1 MPFCE
6 LAYAVN
12 RYINLALVTCKNYVA
27 LAISLLLAWL
37 SFLFPAV
44 TYGQRQDT
52 VSVVPQDTI
61 PADYEPTRRPTF
73 TPTDRYGDPFSNTTS
88 ESPLF
93 PKNPNPLKLDVE
105 IDTGFNYTIYE
116 KIGDLNYRPTTSMS
130 FDEFKKYQDRQIL
143 KDYWKNRSRAMDG
156 ESAVSGRG
164 FTPKIFVSPILDRIF
179 GGSYVELV
187 PRGFVTL
194 DFGGSFQKISNP
206 SIPIRQQ
213 RNGGFEFDQQINMS
227 VVGKVGEKL
236 AVTANFDNNNSFDFQ
251 NNMKVEYTGYKEDIL
266 QKLEIGNV
274 SLPLN
279 NTLIQGAQNLFGVKA
294 QMQFGK
300 LNVTTIA
307 STQRGKV
314 ASIDIPGG
322 NNGQGRPFEI
332 ISSNYDENRHFFLG
346 HYFRDNYRRWIQNL
360 PQITS
365 GVNITRVEVYILNRN
380 NDTQTLRNVIGL
392 MDLGEG
398 RRIYSS
404 AIQSNGA
411 TLPTSND
418 ANNLFQTVKGY
429 SRNSDNINGTL
440 EGLFGKNSNGT
451 DFEKITAARKL
462 SPTEFTFHPQLGY
475 ITLTRKLQN
484 DEALAV
490 AYEYTSGTG
499 RYRVGELTDD
509 YDGLQDEDVIFLKL
523 LRPRK
528 VSIRDQDDRVIP
540 TWDLMMK
547 NIYSLNVN
555 QLSREGFQLRVIY
568 RDDRTGIDNPQLQ
581 EGSNTLRERQLI
593 EIFGLDKLNPVNDP
607 QRDGNFD
614 FVDGIT
620 INTQNGLIIFPYLE
634 PFSAALR
641 EAFRNQPNEDFLI
654 QKYSYDTLYRTTK
667 ADAELFAT
675 KNKFFI
681 VGQYN
686 AGSAR
691 EILIP
696 GFGISQGSVK
706 IFAGGMPLQE
716 GTDYTVDYTFGKVI
730 INNESILSSGKNIS
744 VQYEQSDPFAFQTRS
759 LVGTRFDYAV
769 NEDVN
774 FGSTFLYY
782 NERPLV
788 SRNQI
793 GTEPARNMQYG
804 LDFNVRKDSRLL
816 TKLIDAIPIIQT
828 KEPSSI
834 NFTGEFAQLLPG
846 TSNIIDGEGTAYVD
860 DFENTATPYSL
871 MSPQSWKLASTPV
884 GDPRFDAGSGNA
896 FDLRAGFKRAK
907 LAWYSVDNQFY
918 RQNGRYKPDNINEE
932 DLKYHYARA
941 IEPDEI
947 YHNYQP
953 PQGQFWQS
961 IFDIAYYPQE
971 RGPYN
976 YNPDLTNAGLLAGD
990 PTTNW
995 AGITTAIRTEVD
1007 FDKANIEYVEFWLMN
1022 PFLDGEYGKILT
1034 DGKNGINNTTGGKL
1048 LLQLGSIS
1056 EDVARDSKHAFE
1068 NGLPADGN
1076 LAGAAASNEWGY
1088 VTSQQYLTNAFDI
1101 EPASRT
1107 HQDVG
1112 LDGLPSTGQASEPSE
1127 ASYFDQTFLNLVN
1140 AGAREIVVN
1149 DVSADDYRH
1158 YFDPQYDAKNAKIVE
1173 RYKDYNGMDGNSPI
1187 TTASDDIA
1195 RSATQTPDNEDLNAD
1210 NTLSEL
1216 EEYYEYDIDLKPGSL
1231 DIGSEYIVDKVE
1243 SKGNKGVFWYLYRIP
1258 VRDFENKVGNISGFK
1273 SIRYMRM
1280 ILTGF
1285 QQPVVLRMSNFRMIG
1300 SRWRRY
1306 QADLRGGG
1314 FQGDQEP
1321 EFNDFT
1327 VSVVNLEENGV
1338 WEEPTPG
1345 TPPTS
1350 PYRIPPGV
1358 VRDRDVTSAIS
1369 RQLNEQS
1376 VKVCVDDLEDGD
1388 ARAIFKNVS
1397 VDLFNYG
1404 RIKMYLHADSEA
1416 EDDDLHAFLRLGTD
1430 FDQNYYEVE
1439 IPLKVSDPSIQ
1450 NPSDRDVWPE
1460 ENEIDLDLNELLGL
1474 KAARDRE
1481 RFPTSESYP
1490 KVGGPKQVG
1499 RHLIRIV
1506 GRPDLSSVQLMMI
1519 GIRNPKTADRRSHS
1533 VCIWANE
1540 LRVTDFDRTAG
1551 WAVSTTLS
1559 AKLAD
1564 FATVTG
1570 ALRHTAF
1577 GFGSVS
1583 SKIGERARD
1592 ETTSYDVSANVNID
1606 KLLPGNTGIKVP
1618 MFVSYENTTIDPNYD
1633 PANPDMKVAAALSS
1647 FSNAEDQQNFKALI
1661 RDKTTRRSLN
1671 FVNVRK
1677 TKVKQDATP
1686 HIYDIENLSF
1696 SYSFSEAMQTNFFT
1710 KESLLRQYRGSVA
1723 YNFTPKATGIEPF
1736 KNVKAFSSPYLKF
1749 LKDFNISLLPANI
1762 SVRGD
1767 LDRSFGKKIYRNSA
1781 GSYGT
1786 FSYSPPN
1793 YLKYFTFNRQYNM
1806 RWNFSR
1812 GLSFEYTARAN
1823 AIIDEPEGDVDTQVK
1838 RDSVINNLKNLGRMK
1853 DFDQTF
1859 TVNYTLPLDKFPITD
1874 WLNADYRYRG
1884 GYNWRAGPINIPDE
1898 IALEK
1903 NLQDIPDRL
1912 DFKNTIQNSRENNF
1926 SGKVDFVKLYNKVKF
1941 LKDLNTPPRPPVR
1954 QPAARPGA
1962 PPTRPTPTPPKAD
1975 TVKSTP
1981 GLLKGFARLLM
1992 SLRSVN
1998 ATYTLTEGTILPGF
2012 NRTPKFFGMDKEW
2025 EAPGWAFI
2033 TGNQDPNIRFEAAE
2047 KQWLTK
2053 ATSLTLPFTQTRNE
2067 VLNLRANVE
2076 PSSDFKIQLDVKK
2089 EGTSSYREIFRYDSL
2104 EDSFHPFNPS
2114 RGGNYKISF
2123 LSIKTAFNKSNG
2135 DIESEVFK
2143 TFEENLDII
2152 KSRFQAFN
2160 GAEFDSTSQ
2169 DVVIPAF
2176 LAAYSGSDAQAIG
2189 LSPFP
2194 RTPLPNWRIDY
2205 TGLGKIGIFKDLFQS
2220 VTISHAY
2227 QSNYSV
2233 LNYSNSLDAND
2244 PSLVSIDR
2252 PIEDYN
2258 RTYFGQP
2265 NANGEYVPLYV
2276 ISQVLISEQ
2285 FAPLIGIN
2293 VRTKSRLTARA
2304 EYKTKR
2310 DLALN
2315 ISNAQVTELNSKDIS
2330 CEIGF
2335 TKNNMKLPF
2344 KSQGRTIVL
2353 KNDVTFRMN
2362 VSITD
2367 NQTIQRKVDDLS
2379 TITNGNINFQLRP
2392 TISYV
2397 VNQKLTV
2404 QGYFERTVNEPLV
2417 TNSYPRSTTRFGIQV
2432 RFSLAQDGGTTGNT
2446 GAIQRR

>member
-1 MPFCE
+1 M
-6 LAYAVN
+6 
-12 RYINLALVTCKNYVA
+12 ALVTSKNSVA
-27 LAISLLLAWL
+27 FAISRLFVWL
-37 SFLFPAV
+37 VILFPALA
-44 TYGQRQDT
+44 YGQRSDT
-52 VSVVPQDTI
+52 ATVNQRDTI
-61 PADYEPTRRPTF
+61 PQPYEPTRKPSF
-73 TPTDRYGDPFSNTTS
+73 TPTDRYGDPFSNTPT

-93 PKNPNPLKLDVE
+93 LKNPNPLKLDVE
-105 IDTGFNYTIYE
+105 IDTAFNYTIYE

-130 FDEFKKYQDRQIL
+130 FEEFKQYQDRQIL
-143 KDYWKNRSRAMDG
+143 RNYWKTRSRAMDG

-314 ASIDIPGG
+314 ASIEIPGG

-332 ISSNYDENRHFFLG
+332 IASNYDENRHFFLG

-380 NDTQTLRNVIGL
+380 NDTQTLRNVVGL

-398 RRIYSS
+398 RRIYNSS
-404 AIQSNGA
+404 VQSAGA
-411 TLPTSND
+411 NRPTSND
-418 ANNLFQTVKGY
+418 ANNLFQVVTNG
-429 SRNSDNINGTL
+429 SRNSDAINTTL
-440 EGLFGKNSNGT
+440 ENYFAGENNNGT

-462 SPTEFTFHPQLGY
+462 SPTEYTFHPQLGY

-490 AYEYTSGTG
+490 AYEYTAGTG
-499 RYRVGELTDD
+499 RYRVGELMDD

-528 VSIRDQDDRVIP
+528 VSIRDQNDRIIP

-555 QLSREGFQLRVIY
+555 QLAREGFQLRVIY

-641 EAFRNQPNEDFLI
+641 EAFRNQPNEDVLI

-686 AGSAR
+686 AGSAK

-759 LVGTRFDYAV
+759 LVGTRFDYQV

-804 LDFNVRKDSRLL
+804 LDFNMRKDSRLL
-816 TKLIDAIPIIQT
+816 TKLVDAIPILQT

-871 MSPQSWKLASTPV
+871 MSPQSWKLAATPV
-884 GDPRFDAGSGNA
+884 GDPRFDPSGGKPFDISAGS
-896 FDLRAGFKRAK
+896 KRAK
-907 LAWYSVDNQFY
+907 LAWYSIDNQFY
-918 RQNGRYKPDNINEE
+918 RESGRYKPENITEN
-932 DLKYHYARA
+932 DLKYHYARP
-941 IEPDEI
+941 IDPDEI
-947 YHNYQP
+947 YHNFQP
-953 PQGQFWQS
+953 PQGYFWQTV
-961 IFDIAYYPQE
+961 FDLAYYPRE
-971 RGPYN
+971 RGQYN
-976 YNPDLTNAGLLAGD
+976 YNTNLTSAGLLADD
-990 PTTNW
+990 PKSNW
-995 AGITTAIRTEVD
+995 AGVTTAIRTEVD
-1007 FDKANIEYVEFWLMN
+1007 FDKANIEYVEFWMMD
-1022 PFLDGEYGKILT
+1022 PFLPGEFGKVLVDGRTGV
-1034 DGKNGINNTTGGKL
+1034 NNTTGGKL
-1048 LLQLGSIS
+1048 IFQLGSIS

-1068 NGLPADGN
+1068 NGLPAAGN
-1076 LAGAAASNEWGY
+1076 LDEAASSNVWGY
-1088 VTSQQYLTNAFDI
+1088 VASQQYLTNAFDI
-1101 EPASRT
+1101 EPSSRAN
-1107 HQDVG
+1107 QDVG
-1112 LDGLPSTGQASEPSE
+1112 LDGVPSSKE
-1127 ASYFDQTFLNLVN
+1127 ASAFEQSFLSFLNPD
-1140 AGAREIVVN
+1140 AREVVIT
-1149 DVSADDYRH
+1149 DPSADDYQH
-1158 YFDPQYDAKNAKIVE
+1158 YFDPEFDARGAQILE
-1173 RYKDYNGMDGNSPI
+1173 RYKNYNGLDGNSPI
-1187 TTASDDIA
+1187 TTTADDIA
-1195 RSATQTPDNEDLNAD
+1195 RSATQVPDNEDLNAD

-1216 EEYYEYDIDLKPGSL
+1216 EEYYEYDIDLEPQL
-1231 DIGSEYIVDKVE
+1231 DIGSEYIVDKVQA
-1243 SKGNKGVFWYLYRIP
+1243 KDHQGVNWYLFRIP

-1285 QQPVVLRMSNFRMIG
+1285 EQPVVLRFSNFRMIG

-1314 FQGDQEP
+1314 FQSDQEP
-1321 EFNDFT
+1321 NFNDFT

-1338 WEEPTPG
+1338 WEEPTEG
-1345 TPPTS
+1345 SPPTS

-1358 VRDRDVTSAIS
+1358 ERDRDVTSAVS

-1376 VKVCVDDLEDGD
+1376 VQVCVEDLKDGD
-1388 ARAIFKNVS
+1388 ARAIFKNVG

-1404 RIKMYLHADSEA
+1404 RIKMYLHANSES
-1416 EDDDLHAFLRLGTD
+1416 EDDAVHAFLRLGTD
-1430 FDQNYYEVE
+1430 FDQNYYEIE
-1439 IPLKVSDPSIQ
+1439 IPLKISDASIKE
-1450 NPSDRDVWPE
+1450 PSDREVWPE
-1460 ENEIDLDLNELLGL
+1460 ENEIDLDLNELYAL

-1481 RFPTSESYP
+1481 RYP
-1490 KVGGPKQVG
+1490 AGEAYPREGGKQVG

-1519 GIRNPKTADRRSHS
+1519 GVRNPKTSDRRSHS
-1533 VCIWANE
+1533 LCVWANE

-1592 ETTSYDVSANVNID
+1592 ETTAYDVSANVNVD

-1618 MFVSYENTTIDPNYD
+1618 MFVSYENTTINPNYD
-1633 PANPDMKVAAALSS
+1633 PANPDMKVDAALRS
-1647 FSNAEDQQNFKALI
+1647 FSDAEERENFRDLI
-1661 RDKTTRRSLN
+1661 QDRTTRRSLN

-1696 SYSFSEAMQTNFFT
+1696 SYSYSEATQTNFFT

-1723 YNFTPKATGIEPF
+1723 YNFSPKSTGIEPF
-1736 KNVKAFSSPYLKF
+1736 KDVKAFSSPYLKF
-1749 LKDFNISLLPANI
+1749 LKDFNLSLLPSNI

-1786 FSYSPPN
+1786 FSYSPAN
-1793 YLKYFTFNRQYNM
+1793 YLKYFTFNRQYNL
-1806 RWNFSR
+1806 RWNISR
-1812 GLSFEYTARAN
+1812 GLSVEYTARAN
-1823 AIIDEPEGDVDTQVK
+1823 AVVDEPEGDIDTQVK
-1838 RDSVINNLKNLGRMK
+1838 RDSVMNNLKSLGRMK

-1859 TVNYTLPLDKFPITD
+1859 TVNYTIPLDKFPITD
-1874 WLNADYRYRG
+1874 WLNADYRYQA
-1884 GYNWRAGPINIPDE
+1884 GYNWRAGPVNIPDA
-1898 IALEK
+1898 IALER
-1903 NLQDIPDRL
+1903 NLQDLPDSL
-1912 DFKNTIQNSRENNF
+1912 DFKHTIQNSRENNF
-1926 SGKVDFVKLYNKVKF
+1926 TGKVDFVKLYNKVKF
-1941 LKDLNTPPRPPVR
+1941 LKELNTPARPPAR
-1954 QPAARPGA
+1954 QPAARPGTT
-1962 PPTRPTPTPPKAD
+1962 TRPATPAPD
-1975 TVKSTP
+1975 TVKSAP
-1981 GLLKGFARLLM
+1981 GLLKGIARLLM
-1992 SLRSVN
+1992 SVRSIN
-1998 ATYTLTEGTILPGF
+1998 ATYALTEGTILPGF
-2012 NRTPKFFGMDKEW
+2012 NETPKFFGMDKDW
-2025 EAPGWAFI
+2025 QAPGWGFI
-2033 TGNQDPNIRFEAAE
+2033 TGKQDPNIRFEAAR
-2047 KQWLTK
+2047 KNWLTK
-2053 ATSLTLPFTQTRNE
+2053 SSALTLPFTQTRNE
-2067 VLNLRANVE
+2067 MLNLRANVE
-2076 PSSDFKIQLDVKK
+2076 PSSEFKIQLDVKK
-2089 EGTSSYREIFRYDSL
+2089 EGTSMYQEIFRYDSL
-2104 EDSFHPFNPS
+2104 GETFNTLNPS
-2114 RGGNYKISF
+2114 RGGSYKISF
-2123 LSIKTAFNKSNG
+2123 LSIKTAFDPTNSET
-2135 DIESEVFK
+2135 ESEVFQ
-2143 TFEENLDII
+2143 TFEENLAVI

-2176 LAAYSGSDAQAIG
+2176 LAAYSGADARAIS

-2194 RTPLPNWRIDY
+2194 KTPLPNWRVDY

-2227 QSNYSV
+2227 QSSYSV
-2233 LNYSNSLDAND
+2233 LNYSNSLEADD
-2244 PSLVSIDR
+2244 PTLVSINR

-2258 RTYFGQP
+2258 RSYFGRQ

-2293 VRTKSRLTARA
+2293 VRTKSRFTARA

-2362 VSITD
+2362 ISISD

-2392 TISYV
+2392 NISYV

-2417 TNSYPRSTTRFGIQV
+2417 TNSYPRSTTRFGVQV
-2432 RFSLAQDGGTTGNT
+2432 RFSLAQ
-2446 GAIQRR
+2446 

>member
-1 MPFCE
+1 M
-6 LAYAVN
+6 
-12 RYINLALVTCKNYVA
+12 ALVTYKNYVT
-27 LAISLLLAWL
+27 LAIGLLAAWLVLLL
-37 SFLFPAV
+37 SPAA
-44 TYGQRQDT
+44 YAQRSDTASVQPQDT
-52 VSVVPQDTI
+52 V
-61 PADYEPTRRPTF
+61 PANYEPTRRPTF
-73 TPTDRYGDPFSNTTS
+73 TPTDRYGDPFSNTTT

-93 PKNPNPLKLDVE
+93 LKDPNPLKMDVE
-105 IDTGFNYTIYE
+105 IDTSLNYTIYE

-130 FDEFKKYQDRQIL
+130 FEEFKQYQDRQIL
-143 KDYWKNRSRAMDG
+143 KNYWKTRSRAMDG

-164 FTPKIFVSPILDRIF
+164 FTPKIFVSPVLDRIF

-314 ASIDIPGG
+314 ASIEIPGG

-332 ISSNYDENRHFFLG
+332 IASNYDENRHFFLG
-346 HYFRDNYRRWIQNL
+346 HYFRDNYRNWIQNL
-360 PQITS
+360 PQVTS

-380 NDTQTLRNVIGL
+380 NDTQTLRNVMGL

-398 RRIYSS
+398 RRIYNS
-404 AIQSNGA
+404 AVQGPGTNI
-411 TLPTSND
+411 PTSND
-418 ANNLFQTVKGY
+418 ANNLYANVKSF
-429 SRNSDNINGTL
+429 SRDPDDINTIL
-440 EGLFGKNSNGT
+440 EGYFNGENNNGT
-451 DFEKITAARKL
+451 DFEKITGARRL
-462 SPTEFTFHPQLGY
+462 SPTEFTVHPQLGY

-490 AYEYTSGTG
+490 AYEYTAGTG

-528 VSIRDQDDRVIP
+528 VSIRDQNDRIIP

-555 QLSREGFQLRVIY
+555 ELSREGFQLRVIY

-614 FVDGIT
+614 FVEGIT
-620 INTQNGLIIFPYLE
+620 INTNNGLIIFPYLE
-634 PFSAALR
+634 PFSVALR

-654 QKYSYDTLYRTTK
+654 QKYAFDTLYNTTK

-769 NEDVN
+769 SEDIN

-782 NERPLV
+782 NERPIV

-804 LDFNVRKDSRLL
+804 LDFNMRKDSRLL
-816 TKLIDAIPIIQT
+816 TKLVDAIPILET

-871 MSPQSWKLASTPV
+871 MSPQGWKLAATPV
-884 GDPRFDAGSGNA
+884 GDPRFDLSGGQP
-896 FDLRAGFKRAK
+896 FDLRAGYKRAR
-907 LAWYSVDNQFY
+907 LAWYTIDNQFH
-918 RQNGRYKPDNINEE
+918 REGGRYKPGNI
-932 DLKYHYARA
+932 
-941 IEPDEI
+941 PDEI
-947 YHNYQP
+947 KNHYMRAVAPDEIFQFFEP
-953 PQGQFWQS
+953 QQGQYWLTT
-961 IFDIAYYPQE
+961 FDMAYYPRE
-971 RGPYN
+971 RGQYN
-976 YNPDLTNAGLLAGD
+976 YNTNLTAAGLLADD
-990 PTTNW
+990 PKTNW
-995 AGITTAIRTEVD
+995 GGITTAIRTEVD
-1007 FDKANIEYVEFWLMN
+1007 FDKANIEYIEFWVMD
-1022 PFLDGEYGKILT
+1022 PFLQGPNGRVIVQGDNVGES
-1034 DGKNGINNTTGGKL
+1034 NTTGGKMIFH
-1048 LLQLGSIS
+1048 LGSIS

-1068 NGLPADGN
+1068 NGLPADGQ
-1076 LAGAAASNEWGY
+1076 LAAAASSNEWGY
-1088 VTSQQYLTNAFDI
+1088 VTNQQFLTNAFDI
-1101 EPASRT
+1101 DASARAN
-1107 HQDVG
+1107 QDVG
-1112 LDGLPSTGQASEPSE
+1112 LDGLPNARASGESEQSFFEQNFMSLLNGDARQAV
-1127 ASYFDQTFLNLVN
+1127 F
-1140 AGAREIVVN
+1140 N
-1149 DVSADDYRH
+1149 DPSADDFKH
-1158 YFDPQYDAKNAKIVE
+1158 YFDDEFLSTNAQVLE
-1173 RYKDYNGMDGNSPI
+1173 RYKYFNGMDGNSPV
-1187 TTASDDIA
+1187 TTASDEIA
-1195 RSATQTPDNEDLNAD
+1195 RSATPSPDNEDLNAD

-1216 EEYYEYDIDLKPGSL
+1216 EEYYEYDVELKPGQL
-1231 DIGSEYIVDKVE
+1231 EVGNEYIVDKVE
-1243 SKGNKGVFWYLYRIP
+1243 GKDQPGVFWYLFRIP

-1285 QQPVVLRMSNFRMIG
+1285 EQPVVLRMSNFRMIG

-1314 FQGDQEP
+1314 FQSDQEP
-1321 EFNDFT
+1321 DFNNFT
-1327 VSVVNLEENGV
+1327 VSVVNLEENGAA
-1338 WEEPTPG
+1338 TAS
-1345 TPPTS
+1345 TADLRPTS
-1350 PYRIPPGV
+1350 RYDIPPGME
-1358 VRDRDVTSAIS
+1358 RDRDVTSAVS
-1369 RQLNEQS
+1369 RRLNEQS
-1376 VKVCVDDLEDGD
+1376 VKVCVDDLKDGD
-1388 ARAIFKNVS
+1388 ARAIFKNVG

-1404 RIKMYLHADSEA
+1404 RIKMFLHADSESQ
-1416 EDDDLHAFLRLGTD
+1416 DDELYAFLRLGTD
-1430 FDQNYYEVE
+1430 FDQNYYEIE
-1439 IPLKVSDPSIQ
+1439 IPLKISNPADIDPRAI
-1450 NPSDRDVWPE
+1450 WPE
-1460 ENEIDLDLNELLGL
+1460 ENEIDLDLNELYAL

-1481 RFPTSESYP
+1481 RYP
-1490 KVGGPKQVG
+1490 VGEPYPRQGGKAVG
-1499 RHLIRIV
+1499 RHLIRMV
-1506 GRPDLSSVQLMMI
+1506 GRPDLSSVQVMMI
-1519 GIRNPKTADRRSHS
+1519 GVRNPRTADRRPHS

-1540 LRVTDFDRTAG
+1540 LRVTEFDRTAG
-1551 WAVSTTLS
+1551 WAASTTLS

-1570 ALRHTAF
+1570 ALRHTTF

-1592 ETTSYDVSANVNID
+1592 ETTAYDVSANVNVD
-1606 KLLPGNTGIKVP
+1606 KLLPGNTGIKIP

-1633 PANPDMKVAAALSS
+1633 PANPDMKVDAALRS
-1647 FSNAEDQQNFKALI
+1647 FTDQESRESFKELI
-1661 RDKTTRRSLN
+1661 RDRTTRRSLN

-1723 YNFTPKATGIEPF
+1723 YNFAPKATGIEPF
-1736 KNVKAFSSPYLKF
+1736 KDVKAFSSPYLKF
-1749 LKDFNISLLPANI
+1749 LKDFNLSLLPSSI
-1762 SVRGD
+1762 SIRAD

-1793 YLKYFTFNRQYNM
+1793 YLKYFTFNRTYSM
-1806 RWNFSR
+1806 RWNISR
-1812 GLSFEYTARAN
+1812 GLSFEYNARAN
-1823 AIIDEPEGDVDTQVK
+1823 AIIDEPEGDINTAAK

-1853 DFDQTF
+1853 DFDQMF

-1874 WLNADYRYRG
+1874 WLSAEYRYQG
-1884 GYNWRAGPINIPDE
+1884 SYNWRAGPVNIPDA

-1903 NLQDIPDRL
+1903 NLQDIPDHL

-1926 SGKVDFVKLYNKVKF
+1926 TGKIDMVKLYNKIKF
-1941 LKDLNTPPRPPVR
+1941 LKELNTPPRPASR
-1954 QPAARPGA
+1954 QPAARPGTT
-1962 PPTRPTPTPPKAD
+1962 TRPEAPAKPD
-1975 TVKSTP
+1975 TVKGTP
-1981 GLLKGFARLLM
+1981 GLLKGAARLLM
-1992 SLRSVN
+1992 ALRSIN
-1998 ATYTLTEGTILPGF
+1998 GTYSLTEGTILPGF
-2012 NRTPKFFGMDKEW
+2012 NQTPKFFGMDEDW
-2025 EAPGWAFI
+2025 AAPGWSFI
-2033 TGNQDPNIRFEAAE
+2033 TGSQDPSIRTEAAR
-2047 KQWLTK
+2047 KNWLTK
-2053 ATSLTLPFTQTRNE
+2053 SASLTLPFTQTRNE
-2067 VLNLRANVE
+2067 MLNLRANIE
-2076 PSSDFKIQLDVKK
+2076 PSMDFKIQLDIKK
-2089 EGTSSYREIFRYDSL
+2089 EGSSAYQEIFRYDSL
-2104 EDSFHPFNPS
+2104 GDTFNSLNPS
-2114 RGGNYKISF
+2114 RTGNYEISF
-2123 LSIKTAFNKSNG
+2123 LTFKTAFDPTNDEINS
-2135 DIESEVFK
+2135 DVFDR
-2143 TFEENLDII
+2143 FEQNLGII
-2152 KSRFQAFN
+2152 KDRFRAFTD
-2160 GAEFDSTSQ
+2160 AEFDTTSQ

-2176 LAAYSGSDAQAIG
+2176 LAAYSGSDVNAVS

-2194 RTPLPNWRIDY
+2194 RTPLPNWRVDY

-2227 QSNYSV
+2227 QSSYSV
-2233 LNYSNSLDAND
+2233 LNYANSLEAND

-2252 PIEDYN
+2252 PVEGYN
-2258 RTYFGQP
+2258 RNYFGQR
-2265 NANGEYVPLYV
+2265 NADNQYVPLYV
-2276 ISQVLISEQ
+2276 ISQVVISEQ
-2285 FAPLIGIN
+2285 FAPLVGIN

-2315 ISNAQVTELNSKDIS
+2315 ISNAQVTELNSRDIT

-2344 KSQGRTIVL
+2344 KAQGRTIVL

-2362 VSITD
+2362 VSISD
-2367 NQTIQRKVDDLS
+2367 NKTIQRKVDDLS

-2392 TISYV
+2392 NISYV

-2404 QGYFERTVNEPLV
+2404 QGYFERTINEPLV

-2432 RFSLAQDGGTTGNT
+2432 RFSLAQ
-2446 GAIQRR
+2446 

>member
-1 MPFCE
+1 
-6 LAYAVN
+6 
-12 RYINLALVTCKNYVA
+12 LALFTYKNCA
-27 LAISLLLAWL
+27 TSAISLLTVWL
-37 SFLFPAV
+37 GLVLSPAA
-44 TYGQRQDT
+44 YAQRPDTASVAPSDT
-52 VSVVPQDTI
+52 V
-61 PADYEPTRRPTF
+61 PANYEPTRRPTF

-93 PKNPNPLKLDVE
+93 LRDPNPLKLDVE
-105 IDTGFNYTIYE
+105 IDTSLNYTIYE
-116 KIGDLNYRPTTSMS
+116 KIGDLNYRPASSMS
-130 FDEFKKYQDRQIL
+130 FEEFKQYQDRQIL
-143 KDYWKNRSRAMDG
+143 KNYWKTRSRAMDG

-314 ASIDIPGG
+314 ASIEIPGG

-332 ISSNYDENRHFFLG
+332 IASNYDENRHFFLG
-346 HYFRDNYRRWIQNL
+346 HYFRDNYRNWIRNL
-360 PQITS
+360 PQVTS

-380 NDTQTLRNVIGL
+380 NDTQTLRNVVGL
-392 MDLGEG
+392 MDLGES
-398 RRIYSS
+398 RRVYNS
-404 AIQSNGA
+404 AVQASGGNI
-411 TLPTSND
+411 PTSND
-418 ANNLFQTVKGY
+418 ANNLFQTAKTIN
-429 SRNSDNINGTL
+429 RNPDDINNTL
-440 EGLFGKNSNGT
+440 EGFFAGDNNNGT
-451 DFEKITAARKL
+451 DFEKITGARRL
-462 SPTEFTFHPQLGY
+462 SPTEFTVHPQLGY

-490 AYEYTSGTG
+490 AYEYTAGTG

-528 VSIRDQDDRVIP
+528 VSIRDQRDQIVP

-555 QLSREGFQLRVIY
+555 ELSREGFQLRVIY

-620 INTQNGLIIFPYLE
+620 INTNNGLIIFPYLE
-634 PFSAALR
+634 PFSTALR
-641 EAFRNQPNEDFLI
+641 EAFQNQPNQDFLI
-654 QKYSYDTLYRTTK
+654 QKYAFDTLYHTTK
-667 ADAELFAT
+667 SDAELFAT

-759 LVGTRFDYAV
+759 LVGTRFDYEL
-769 NEDVN
+769 NEDIN

-782 NERPLV
+782 NERPIV

-816 TKLIDAIPIIQT
+816 TKLVDAIPILET

-871 MSPQSWKLASTPV
+871 MSPQAWKLAATPV
-884 GDPRFDAGSGNA
+884 GDPRFDLSGGKP
-896 FDLRAGFKRAK
+896 FDLRAGHKRAK
-907 LAWYSVDNQFY
+907 LAWYTIDNQFY
-918 RQNGRYKPDNINEE
+918 RATGRFKPPNI
-932 DLKYHYARA
+932 
-941 IEPDEI
+941 PDEI
-947 YHNYQP
+947 KNHYMRGIAPDEIFQAFEP
-953 PQGQFWQS
+953 QQGQWWLS
-961 IFDIAYYPQE
+961 TFDLAYYPRE
-971 RGPYN
+971 RGQYN
-976 YNPDLTNAGLLAGD
+976 YNTNLTNDGLLADD
-990 PTTNW
+990 PKTNW
-995 AGITTAIRTEVD
+995 GGITTAIRTEVD
-1007 FDKANIEYVEFWLMN
+1007 FDKANIEYVEFWVMD
-1022 PFLDGEYGKILT
+1022 PFIEGP
-1034 DGKNGINNTTGGKL
+1034 NGRVIVQGDNVGVSNTTGGKL
-1048 LLQLGSIS
+1048 IFQLGSIS

-1076 LAGAAASNEWGY
+1076 LAAAASENEWGY
-1088 VTSQQYLTNAFDI
+1088 VTSQQFLTNAFDI
-1101 EPASRT
+1101 EPSSRQN
-1107 HQDVG
+1107 QDVG
-1112 LDGLPSTGQASEPSE
+1112 FDGLSNTDATAPSE
-1127 ASYFDQTFLNLVN
+1127 QTHFEASFLSLLN
-1140 AGAREIVVN
+1140 AGARAIALT
-1149 DVSADDYRH
+1149 DPSADDFKH
-1158 YFDPQYDAKNAKIVE
+1158 YFDGEFDNSNAQILE
-1173 RYKDYNGMDGNSPI
+1173 RYKYYNGMDGNSPV
-1187 TTASDDIA
+1187 TTTSDDIA
-1195 RSATQTPDNEDLNAD
+1195 RSASPTPDNEDLNAD

-1216 EEYYEYDIDLKPGSL
+1216 EEYYEYDLELKPGQL
-1231 DIGSEYIVDKVE
+1231 EVGNEYVVDKVQAAG
-1243 SKGNKGVFWYLYRIP
+1243 KDNAGVFWYLFRIP

-1285 QQPVVLRMSNFRMIG
+1285 DQPVVLRMSNFRMIG

-1314 FQGDQEP
+1314 FQSDQEP

-1327 VSVVNLEENGV
+1327 VSVVNLEENGASV
-1338 WEEPTPG
+1338 SSPSDVR
-1345 TPPTS
+1345 PTS
-1350 PYRIPPGV
+1350 TYTIPPGV
-1358 VRDRDVTSAIS
+1358 ERDRDVTSAVS
-1369 RQLNEQS
+1369 RRLNEQS
-1376 VKVCVDDLEDGD
+1376 VKVCVDDLKDGD
-1388 ARAIFKNVS
+1388 ARAIFKNVG

-1404 RIKMYLHADSEA
+1404 RIKMFLHADSKSQ
-1416 EDDDLHAFLRLGTD
+1416 DDELHAFLRLGTD

-1439 IPLKVSDPSIQ
+1439 IPLKISDPSDA
-1450 NPSDRDVWPE
+1450 NPRAVWPE
-1460 ENEIDLDLNELLGL
+1460 ENEIDLDLNELYAL

-1481 RFPTSESYP
+1481 RYP
-1490 KVGGPKQVG
+1490 AGEPYPRQGGKQVG
-1499 RHLIRIV
+1499 RHLIRMV
-1506 GRPDLSSVQLMMI
+1506 GRPDLSSVQVMMI
-1519 GIRNPKTADRRSHS
+1519 GVRNPKTTDRRSHS

-1540 LRVTDFDRTAG
+1540 LRVTAFDRTAG
-1551 WAVSTTLS
+1551 WAASTTLS

-1564 FATVTG
+1564 FATVSG
-1570 ALRHTAF
+1570 ALRYTAF

-1592 ETTSYDVSANVNID
+1592 ETTAYDVSANVNVD
-1606 KLLPGNTGIKVP
+1606 KLLPGNTGIKIP
-1618 MFVSYENTTIDPNYD
+1618 MFVSYENTTINPNYD
-1633 PANPDMKVAAALSS
+1633 PANPDMKVDAALKS
-1647 FSNAEDQQNFKALI
+1647 FSSQSDRDAFKTLI
-1661 RDKTTRRSLN
+1661 QDKTTRRSLN

-1696 SYSFSEAMQTNFFT
+1696 SYSYSEAVQTNFFT

-1723 YNFTPKATGIEPF
+1723 YNFAPKATGIEPF
-1736 KNVKAFSSPYLKF
+1736 KDVKAFSSPYLKF
-1749 LKDFNISLLPANI
+1749 LKDFNLSFLPSNI
-1762 SVRGD
+1762 SIRAD

-1793 YLKYFTFNRQYNM
+1793 YLKYFTFNRQYSM
-1806 RWNFSR
+1806 RWNISR
-1812 GLSFEYTARAN
+1812 GLSFEYNARAN
-1823 AIIDEPEGDVDTQVK
+1823 AIIDEPEGDIDTDAK
-1838 RDSVINNLKNLGRMK
+1838 RDSIVTNLKSLGRMK
-1853 DFDQTF
+1853 DFDQMF
-1859 TVNYTLPLDKFPITD
+1859 TVNYTLPLDKFPVTD
-1874 WLNADYRYRG
+1874 WLSAEYRYQAS
-1884 GYNWRAGPINIPDE
+1884 YNWRAGPINIPDAV
-1898 IALEK
+1898 ALEK
-1903 NLQDIPDRL
+1903 NLQDIPDYL
-1912 DFKNTIQNSRENNF
+1912 DFGNTIQNSRENNVT
-1926 SGKVDFVKLYNKVKF
+1926 GKIDMVKLYNKIKF
-1941 LKDLNTPPRPPVR
+1941 LKDLNTPARPAAR
-1954 QPAARPGA
+1954 QPA
-1962 PPTRPTPTPPKAD
+1962 TRPAGTPAGPTTRQQPD
-1975 TVKSTP
+1975 TVKTAP
-1981 GLLKGFARLLM
+1981 GFVKGIARLLM
-1992 SLRSVN
+1992 SLRSIN
-1998 ATYTLTEGTILPGF
+1998 GTYSLTEGTILPGF
-2012 NRTPKFFGMDKEW
+2012 NQTPKFFGMDQDW
-2025 EAPGWAFI
+2025 QSPGWSFI
-2033 TGNQDPNIRFEAAE
+2033 TGNQDPDIRIQAARSN
-2047 KQWLTK
+2047 WLTK
-2053 ATSLTLPFTQTRNE
+2053 SASLTLPFTQTRNE
-2067 VLNLRANVE
+2067 MLNLRANVE

-2089 EGTSSYREIFRYDSL
+2089 EGSSAYQEIFRYDSL
-2104 EDSFHPFNPS
+2104 GDSFNSLNPS
-2114 RGGNYKISF
+2114 RGGSYKVSF
-2123 LSIKTAFNKSNG
+2123 LTFKTAFDPTN
-2135 DIESEVFK
+2135 DEIESEVFQR
-2143 TFEENLDII
+2143 FEENLDIV
-2152 KSRFQAFN
+2152 KNRFRAFTS
-2160 GAEFDSTSQ
+2160 AEFDSTSQ

-2176 LAAYSGSDAQAIG
+2176 LAAYSGSDARTVG

-2194 RTPLPNWRIDY
+2194 RTPLPNWRVDY
-2205 TGLGKIGIFKDLFQS
+2205 TGLGKIGFLQDIFQS

-2227 QSNYSV
+2227 QSSYSV
-2233 LNYSNSLDAND
+2233 LNYANSLEADD
-2244 PSLVSIDR
+2244 HSLVSIDKS
-2252 PIEDYN
+2252 IEDYN
-2258 RTYFGQP
+2258 RTYFGQQ
-2265 NANGEYVPLYV
+2265 NADNEYVPLYV

-2315 ISNAQVTELNSKDIS
+2315 ISNAQITELNSKDIT

-2362 VSITD
+2362 ISISD
-2367 NQTIQRKVDDLS
+2367 NKTIQRKVDDIS
-2379 TITNGNINFQLRP
+2379 TITNGQVNFQLRP
-2392 TISYV
+2392 NISYV

-2404 QGYFERTVNEPLV
+2404 QGYFERTINEPLV
-2417 TNSYPRSTTRFGIQV
+2417 TNSYPRSMTRFGLQV
-2432 RFSLAQDGGTTGNT
+2432 RFSLAQ
-2446 GAIQRR
+2446 

>member
-1 MPFCE
+1 FE
-6 LAYAVN
+6 
-12 RYINLALVTCKNYVA
+12 
-27 LAISLLLAWL
+27 
-37 SFLFPAV
+37 
-44 TYGQRQDT
+44 
-52 VSVVPQDTI
+52 
-61 PADYEPTRRPTF
+61 
-73 TPTDRYGDPFSNTTS
+73 
-88 ESPLF
+88 
-93 PKNPNPLKLDVE
+93 
-105 IDTGFNYTIYE
+105 
-116 KIGDLNYRPTTSMS
+116 
-130 FDEFKKYQDRQIL
+130 EFKQYQDRQIL
-143 KDYWKNRSRAMDG
+143 KNYWKTRSRAMDG

-187 PRGFVTL
+187 PRGFVML

-314 ASIDIPGG
+314 ASIEIPGG

-346 HYFRDNYRRWIQNL
+346 HFFRDNYRRWIQNL

-365 GVNITRVEVYILNRN
+365 GINVTRVEVYILNRN
-380 NDTQTLRNVIGL
+380 NDTQTLRNVVGL

-398 RRIYSS
+398 RRIYNTKVKSK
-404 AIQSNGA
+404 GA
-411 TLPTSND
+411 TRPASND
-418 ANNLFQTVKGY
+418 ANTLLADLKALNN
-429 SRNSDNINGTL
+429 RNADDINTEL
-440 EGLFGKNSNGT
+440 ENYFDGENNNGT
-451 DFEKITAARKL
+451 DFEKITGARKL
-462 SPTEFTFHPQLGY
+462 SPTEYTFHQQLGY

-490 AYEYTSGTG
+490 AYEYTSGAGTF
-499 RYRVGELTDD
+499 RVGELSDD
-509 YDGLQDEDVIFLKL
+509 YGKIEDEKVIFLKL

-528 VSIRDQDDRVIP
+528 VSIRDQYGKTVP

-555 QLSREGFQLRVIY
+555 QLSRDGFQLRVIY

-593 EIFGLDKLNPVNDP
+593 EILGLDKLNPVNDP

-634 PFSAALR
+634 PFSQALR
-641 EAFRNQPNEDFLI
+641 EAFRNQPNEDVLI

-686 AGSAR
+686 AGSAK

-706 IFAGGMPLQE
+706 IFAGGMPLME

-730 INNESILSSGKNIS
+730 INNESILTSGKNIS

-759 LVGTRFDYAV
+759 LVGTRFDYLLS
-769 NEDVN
+769 DDIN

-804 LDFNVRKDSRLL
+804 FDFNMRKDSRLL
-816 TKLIDAIPIIQT
+816 TKLVDAIPILQT

-871 MSPQSWKLASTPV
+871 MSPQSWKLAATPIK
-884 GDPRFDAGSGNA
+884 DPRFNPNGGKDLSSGH
-896 FDLRAGFKRAK
+896 KRAR

-918 RQNGRYKPDNINEE
+918 RETGRYKPDNVTEN
-932 DLKYHYARA
+932 DLKNHYVRP
-941 IEPDEI
+941 IYPDEI
-947 YHNYQP
+947 YQYFQP
-953 PQGQFWQS
+953 QQGQFFQS
-961 IFDIAYYPQE
+961 IFDIAYYPRE
-971 RGPYN
+971 RGQYN
-976 YNPDLTNAGLLAGD
+976 YNTNLTPSGLLADD

-995 AGITTAIRTEVD
+995 AGITTAVRTEVD
-1007 FDKANIEYVEFWLMN
+1007 FDKANIEYVEFWLLN
-1022 PFLDGEYGKILT
+1022 PFIDGEYGKVIVE
-1034 DGKNGINNTTGGKL
+1034 GKNTGENNTTGGKL
-1048 LLQLGSIS
+1048 ILQLGSIS
-1056 EDVARDSKHAFE
+1056 EDAAPDSKHAFE

-1076 LAGAAASNEWGY
+1076 LTGAASANEWGY
-1088 VTSQQYLTNAFDI
+1088 VSNQQYLTNAFDI

-1107 HQDVG
+1107 NQDVG
-1112 LDGLPSTGQASEPSE
+1112 LDGLRSTGSTTSEVSHFQQSFISVLNPQAQE
-1127 ASYFDQTFLNLVN
+1127 
-1140 AGAREIVVN
+1140 VVLA
-1149 DVSADDYRH
+1149 DPSADDFKH
-1158 YFDPQYDAKNAKIVE
+1158 YFDPEFDASDAQVLE
-1173 RYKDYNGMDGNSPI
+1173 RYKYFNGMDGNSPI
-1187 TTASDDIA
+1187 TTTADDIA

-1216 EEYYEYDIDLKPGSL
+1216 EEYYEYDIDLKKGAL
-1231 DIGSEYIVDKVE
+1231 DIGREYIVDKVIG
-1243 SKGNKGVFWYLYRIP
+1243 KGKDAGETWYLYRIP

-1280 ILTGF
+1280 LLTGF
-1285 QQPVVLRMSNFRMIG
+1285 QQPVVLRFSNFRMIG

-1314 FQGDQEP
+1314 FQGEQEP
-1321 EFNDFT
+1321 NFNDFT

-1338 WEEPTPG
+1338 ADAPTDG
-1345 TPPTS
+1345 APPTS

-1358 VRDRDVTSAIS
+1358 QRDRDVTSAIS
-1369 RQLNEQS
+1369 RQLNEQA
-1376 VKVCVDDLEDGD
+1376 VQVCVENLKDGD
-1388 ARAIFKNVS
+1388 ARAIFKNVG

-1404 RIKMYLHADSEA
+1404 RIKMFLHANTLSEND
-1416 EDDDLHAFLRLGTD
+1416 EIHAFLRLGTD
-1430 FDQNYYEVE
+1430 FEENYYEIE
-1439 IPLKVSDPSIQ
+1439 IPLRRSDPSSTDPREI
-1450 NPSDRDVWPE
+1450 WPE
-1460 ENEIDLDLNELLGL
+1460 ENEIDLDLNELYAL

-1481 RFPTSESYP
+1481 RFPASEPYP
-1490 KVGGPKQVG
+1490 REGGKPVG
-1499 RHLIRIV
+1499 RHLIRMV

-1519 GIRNPKTADRRSHS
+1519 GIRNPKSDDRRSHS
-1533 VCIWANE
+1533 VCVWANE
-1540 LRVTDFDRTAG
+1540 LRVTAFDRTAG

-1592 ETTSYDVSANVNID
+1592 ETTAYDVSANVNVD

-1618 MFVSYENTTIDPNYD
+1618 MFVSYENTTINPNYD
-1633 PANPDMKVAAALSS
+1633 PANPDMKVDAALKS
-1647 FSNAEDQQNFKALI
+1647 FSDQSDRDNFKKLI
-1661 RDKTTRRSLN
+1661 QDKTTRRSLN

-1677 TKVKQDATP
+1677 DKVKQDAAT

-1723 YNFTPKATGIEPF
+1723 YNFAPKATGIEPF

-1749 LKDFNISLLPANI
+1749 LKDFNLSLLPSNI
-1762 SVRGD
+1762 SIRGD

-1781 GSYGT
+1781 GTYGT
-1786 FSYSPPN
+1786 FSYSQPN
-1793 YLKYFTFNRQYNM
+1793 YLKYFTFNRQYSL

-1812 GLSFEYTARAN
+1812 GLSVEYNAHAN
-1823 AIIDEPEGDVDTQVK
+1823 AVIDEPEGDIDTQAK
-1838 RDSVINNLKNLGRMK
+1838 KDSVINNLKNLGRMK
-1853 DFDQTF
+1853 VFDQSVTL
-1859 TVNYTLPLDKFPITD
+1859 NYTLPLDKFPITD
-1874 WLNADYRYRG
+1874 WLSAEYRYQG
-1884 GYNWRAGPINIPDE
+1884 GYNWRAGPVNIPDA

-1903 NLQDIPDRL
+1903 NLQDLPDSL

-1926 SGKVDFVKLYNKVKF
+1926 TGKIDLVKLYNKISF
-1941 LKDLNTPPRPPVR
+1941 LKTINTPARPPAR
-1954 QPAARPGA
+1954 QPEPKPGTPAPRQA
-1962 PPTRPTPTPPKAD
+1962 PPPPD

-1981 GLLKGFARLLM
+1981 GLIKGLARLMM
-1992 SLRSVN
+1992 SLRSIN
-1998 ATYTLTEGTILPGF
+1998 GTYTLTEGTILPGF
-2012 NRTPKFFGMDKEW
+2012 NQTPKFFGMDKDW
-2025 EAPGWAFI
+2025 QAPGWGFI
-2033 TGNQDPNIRFEAAE
+2033 IGKQDPGIRYRAA
-2047 KQWLTK
+2047 QNDWLTK
-2053 ATSLTLPFTQTRNE
+2053 SSSLTLPFTQTRNE
-2067 VLNLRANVE
+2067 MLNLRANVE

-2089 EGTSSYREIFRYDSL
+2089 EGSSSYQEIFRYDSL
-2104 EDSFHPFNPS
+2104 GDSFYSLNPS
-2114 RGGNYKISF
+2114 RGGSYKISF
-2123 LSIKTAFNKSNG
+2123 LSIKTAFNQSNG
-2135 DIESEVFK
+2135 DINSEVFK
-2143 TFEENLDII
+2143 TFEQNLDII

-2176 LAAYSGSDAQAIG
+2176 IAAYSGADAKAMS

-2194 RTPLPNWRIDY
+2194 KTPLPNWRVDY
-2205 TGLGKIGIFKDLFQS
+2205 TGLGKIGIFQDLFQS

-2227 QSNYSV
+2227 QSSYSV
-2233 LNYSNSLDAND
+2233 LNYSNSLESLDQ
-2244 PSLVSIDR
+2244 SLVGMDK

-2258 RTYFGQP
+2258 RTYFAGQ
-2265 NANGEYVPLYV
+2265 NANGEFVPIYV

-2293 VRTKSRLTARA
+2293 VRTKSRFTARA

-2330 CEIGF
+2330 AEIGL

-2353 KNDVTFRMN
+2353 KNDVTFRMIIS
-2362 VSITD
+2362 VSD
-2367 NQTIQRKVDDLS
+2367 NKTIQRKIDDLS

-2392 TISYV
+2392 NISYV
-2397 VNQKLTV
+2397 VNQKLSV
-2404 QGYFERTVNEPLV
+2404 QAYFERNINEPLV
-2417 TNSYPRSTTRFGIQV
+2417 TNSYPRSTSRFGVQV
-2432 RFSLAQDGGTTGNT
+2432 RFSLAQ
-2446 GAIQRR
+2446 

>member
-1 MPFCE
+1 M
-6 LAYAVN
+6 
-12 RYINLALVTCKNYVA
+12 ALVTCKNPVA
-27 LAISLLLAWL
+27 VFVGLLLAWL
-37 SFLFPAV
+37 AGFVPTTTYAQRPDTAQVMPA
-44 TYGQRQDT
+44 
-52 VSVVPQDTI
+52 DTI
-61 PADYEPTRRPTF
+61 PQEYEPSRRPTF
-73 TPTDRYGDPFSNTTS
+73 TPTDRYGDPFSNFTTQ
-88 ESPLF
+88 SPLF
-93 PKNPNPLKLDVE
+93 LKDPNQLKLDVE
-105 IDTGFNYTIYE
+105 IDTGLNYTIYE
-116 KIGDLNYRPTTSMS
+116 KIGELNYRPTTTMS
-130 FDEFKKYQDRQIL
+130 FEEFKQYQDRQIL
-143 KDYWKNRSRAMDG
+143 KNYWKERSRALDG

-266 QKLEIGNV
+266 QRLEIGNV

-314 ASIDIPGG
+314 ASIEIPGG

-332 ISSNYDENRHFFLG
+332 VASNYDENRHFFLG

-365 GVNITRVEVYILNRN
+365 GVNVTRVEVYILNRN
-380 NDTQTLRNVIGL
+380 NDTQTLRNVVGL

-398 RRIYSS
+398 RRIYNS
-404 AIQSNGA
+404 AVQSNGA
-411 TLPTSND
+411 TRPASNE
-418 ANNLFQTVKGY
+418 ANSLYAATKNF
-429 SRNSDNINGTL
+429 SRDPDDINSEL
-440 EGLFGKNSNGT
+440 EQYFAGENSNGT
-451 DFEKITAARKL
+451 DFEKITGARRL
-462 SPTEFTFHPQLGY
+462 SPTEYTFHQQLGY

-490 AYEYTSGTG
+490 AYEYTANG
-499 RYRVGELTDD
+499 RSFKVGELSED
-509 YDGLQDEDVIFLKL
+509 YAGLEDEEVIFLKL

-528 VSIRDQDDRVIP
+528 VSIRDQNRRIIP

-547 NIYSLNVN
+547 NIYTLNVN

-614 FVDGIT
+614 FVEGIT
-620 INTQNGLIIFPYLE
+620 INTNNGLIIFPYLE
-634 PFSAALR
+634 PFSVALR
-641 EAFRNQPNEDFLI
+641 EAFDNQPNEDFLI

-686 AGSAR
+686 AGSAK

-759 LVGTRFDYAV
+759 LVGTRFDYLLSD
-769 NEDVN
+769 DVN
-774 FGSTFLYY
+774 FGSTLLYY

-793 GTEPARNMQYG
+793 GTEPARNLQYG
-804 LDFNVRKDSRLL
+804 LDFNIRKDSRLL
-816 TKLIDAIPIIQT
+816 TKLVDAIPILQT

-871 MSPQSWKLASTPV
+871 MSPQGWKLAATPV
-884 GDPRFDAGSGNA
+884 GDPRFDPSGGQP
-896 FDLRAGFKRAK
+896 FDLSAGYKRAR

-918 RQNGRYKPDNINEE
+918 RTTGRYKPDNITEN
-932 DLKYHYARA
+932 DLKYHYVRPVD
-941 IEPDEI
+941 PDEI
-947 YHNYQP
+947 FQYFQP

-961 IFDIAYYPQE
+961 IFDLAYYPRE
-971 RGPYN
+971 RGQYN
-976 YNPDLTNAGLLAGD
+976 YNPNLTPSGLLADD
-990 PTTNW
+990 PRTNW
-995 AGITTAIRTEVD
+995 GGITTAIRTEVD
-1007 FDKANIEYVEFWLMN
+1007 FDKANIEYVEFWLMD
-1022 PFLDGEYGKILT
+1022 PFLSGEYGKVIVQ
-1034 DGKNGINNTTGGKL
+1034 GKNVGENNTTGGKL
-1048 LLQLGSIS
+1048 IFQLGSIS

-1068 NGLPADGN
+1068 NGLPAESGQ
-1076 LAGAAASNEWGY
+1076 LAAGASANEWGY
-1088 VTSQQYLTNAFDI
+1088 VTNQQYLTNAFNI
-1101 EPASRT
+1101 EPAARAN
-1107 HQDVG
+1107 QDVG
-1112 LDGLPSTGQASEPSE
+1112 FDGLPSAQE
-1127 ASYFDQTFLNLVN
+1127 AEYGPFQNFISQLNPD
-1140 AGAREIVVN
+1140 AQEIVRE
-1149 DVSADDYRH
+1149 DVSADDFRH
-1158 YFDPQYDAKNAKIVE
+1158 YFDPAFESTDAQILE
-1173 RYKDYNGMDGNSPI
+1173 RYKYFNGLENNSPI
-1187 TTASDDIA
+1187 TTTADDIA

-1216 EEYYEYDIDLKPGSL
+1216 EEYYEYDVELRPGL
-1231 DIGSEYIVDKVE
+1231 DIGHEYIVDKVVA
-1243 SKGNKGVFWYLYRIP
+1243 KDHQDVTWYLFRIP

-1314 FQGDQEP
+1314 FQGEQEP
-1321 EFNDFT
+1321 NFNDFT

-1338 WEEPTPG
+1338 PDVASPG
-1345 TPPTS
+1345 APPTS
-1350 PYRIPPGV
+1350 PYTIPPGV
-1358 VRDRDVTSAIS
+1358 RRDRDVTSAIS

-1376 VKVCVDDLEDGD
+1376 VQICVEDLKDGD
-1388 ARAIFKNVS
+1388 ARAIFKNVGA
-1397 VDLFNYG
+1397 DLFNYG
-1404 RIKMYLHADSEA
+1404 RIKMFLHANSLA
-1416 EDDDLHAFLRLGTD
+1416 QDDELHAFLRLGTD
-1430 FDQNYYEVE
+1430 FDQNYYEIE
-1439 IPLKVSDPSIQ
+1439 IPLKISDPA
-1450 NPSDRDVWPE
+1450 SDHPREVWPE
-1460 ENEIDLDLNELLGL
+1460 ENEIDLDLNELYAL

-1481 RFPTSESYP
+1481 RYPTSDPYP
-1490 KVGGPKQVG
+1490 RQGGKPVG
-1499 RHLIRIV
+1499 RHFIRMV
-1506 GRPDLSSVQLMMI
+1506 GRPDLSSIQVMMI
-1519 GIRNPKTADRRSHS
+1519 GVRNPKTDDRRSHTAC
-1533 VCIWANE
+1533 VWANE

-1551 WAVSTTLS
+1551 WAASTTLS

-1564 FATVTG
+1564 FATLTG

-1592 ETTSYDVSANVNID
+1592 ETTAYDVSANVNVD
-1606 KLLPGNTGIKVP
+1606 KLLPGNTGIRIP
-1618 MFVSYENTTIDPNYD
+1618 MFVSYENTTINPNYD
-1633 PANPDMKVAAALSS
+1633 PANPDMKVDAALKS
-1647 FSNAEDQQNFKALI
+1647 FSDPNERDNFKDLI
-1661 RDKTTRRSLN
+1661 QDKTTRRSLN

-1677 TKVKQDATP
+1677 VKVKQDATP
-1686 HIYDIENLSF
+1686 HLYDIENLSF
-1696 SYSFSEAMQTNFFT
+1696 SYSYSEALQTNFFT
-1710 KESLLRQYRGSVA
+1710 KENLLRQYRGSVA
-1723 YNFTPKATGIEPF
+1723 YNFAPKATGIEPF
-1736 KNVKAFSSPYLKF
+1736 KNVKAFGSPYLKF
-1749 LKDFNISLLPANI
+1749 LKDFNLSLMPSNL
-1762 SVRGD
+1762 SVRAD

-1786 FSYSPPN
+1786 FSYSQPN
-1793 YLKYFTFNRQYNM
+1793 YLKYFTFNRTYNM
-1806 RWNFSR
+1806 RWNISR
-1812 GLSFEYTARAN
+1812 GLSVEYNARAN
-1823 AIIDEPEGDVDTQVK
+1823 AIIDEPEGDIDTQAK
-1838 RDSVINNLKNLGRMK
+1838 RDSVINNLKELGRMK
-1853 DFDQTF
+1853 NFDQTL
-1859 TVNYTLPLDKFPITD
+1859 TLNYTLPLDKFPITD
-1874 WLNADYRYRG
+1874 WLSAEYRYQG
-1884 GYNWRAGPINIPDE
+1884 GFNWRAGPVNIPDA
-1898 IALEK
+1898 IARER
-1903 NLQDIPDRL
+1903 NLQDLPDSL

-1926 SGKVDFVKLYNKVKF
+1926 TGKIDMVKLYNKVAF
-1941 LKDLNTPPRPPVR
+1941 LKELNTPPRPAAR
-1954 QPAARPGA
+1954 QPAPRPGA
-1962 PPTRPTPTPPKAD
+1962 TRPAAPPKPD
-1975 TVKSTP
+1975 TVKTTP
-1981 GLLKGFARLLM
+1981 GLLKGVARLLM
-1992 SLRSVN
+1992 SLRSIN
-1998 ATYTLTEGTILPGF
+1998 GTYSLTEGTILPGF
-2012 NRTPKFFGMDKEW
+2012 SQTPKFLGMDKDW
-2025 EAPGWAFI
+2025 EAPGWGFI
-2033 TGNQDPNIRFEAAE
+2033 VGKQDPGIRYRAA
-2047 KQWLTK
+2047 QNNWLTK
-2053 ATSLTLPFTQTRNE
+2053 SSALTLPFTQSRNE
-2067 VLNLRANVE
+2067 MLNIRANVE
-2076 PSSDFKIQLDVKK
+2076 PSPDLKIQLDVKK
-2089 EGTSSYREIFRYDSL
+2089 DGTSSYQEIFRYDSL
-2104 EDSFHPFNPS
+2104 GDTFNSLNPS
-2114 RGGNYKISF
+2114 RGGSYRISF
-2123 LSIKTAFNKSNG
+2123 LTIKTAFVQSN
-2135 DIESEVFK
+2135 DETESTVFG

-2152 KSRFQAFN
+2152 KSRFRAFN
-2160 GAEFDSTSQ
+2160 GSEFDSTSQ

-2176 LAAYSGSDAQAIG
+2176 LAAYSGADARAIS

-2194 RTPLPNWRIDY
+2194 RTPLPNWRVDY
-2205 TGLGKIGIFKDLFQS
+2205 TGLGKIGFLKDVFQS

-2227 QSNYSV
+2227 QSSYSV
-2233 LNYSNSLDAND
+2233 LNYSNSLDAED
-2244 PSLVSIDR
+2244 YSLVSIDK

-2258 RTYFGQP
+2258 RTYFGRQ
-2265 NANGEYVPLYV
+2265 NANGDYIPLYV

-2285 FAPLIGIN
+2285 FAPLVGIN

-2362 VSITD
+2362 FSISDTK
-2367 NQTIQRKVDDLS
+2367 TIQRKVDDLH

-2392 TISYV
+2392 NISYV

-2404 QGYFERTVNEPLV
+2404 QGYFERTINEPLV

-2432 RFSLAQDGGTTGNT
+2432 RFSLAQ
-2446 GAIQRR
+2446 

>member
-1 MPFCE
+1 MAP
-6 LAYAVN
+6 VTS
-12 RYINLALVTCKNYVA
+12 RTCKT

-37 SFLFPAV
+37 TLLFPTGASA
-44 TYGQRQDT
+44 QRNNANAN
-52 VSVVPQDTI
+52 PRDTI
-61 PADYEPTRRPTF
+61 PSETYEPSRRPTF
-73 TPTDRYGDPFSNTTS
+73 TPTDRYGDPFSNTTT

-93 PKNPNPLKLDVE
+93 LKDPNQLELDVE
-105 IDTGFNYTIYE
+105 IDTALNYTIYE

-130 FDEFKKYQDRQIL
+130 FEEFKQYQERQML
-143 KDYWKNRSRAMDG
+143 KNYWRSRSRAMDG

-164 FTPKIFVSPILDRIF
+164 FVPKIFVSPVLDRIF

-206 SIPIRQQ
+206 NIPVRQQ

-294 QMQFGK
+294 QMQLGK
-300 LNVTTIA
+300 LDITTIA

-314 ASIDIPGG
+314 ASIEIPGG

-332 ISSNYDENRHFFLG
+332 IASNYDENRHFFLG

-360 PQITS
+360 PQVTS
-365 GVNITRVEVYILNRN
+365 GVNVTRVEVYIVTRN
-380 NDTQTLRNVIGL
+380 NDTQTLRNVVAL

-398 RRIYSS
+398 RRIYNS
-404 AIQSNGA
+404 AVHSNGEA
-411 TLPTSND
+411 LPT
-418 ANNLFQTVKGY
+418 ANNANDLYEGVRNLN
-429 SRNSDNINGTL
+429 SRNPDNINTLL
-440 EGLFGKNSNGT
+440 EGYFDGEDNNGT
-451 DFEKITAARKL
+451 DFEKITGARKL
-462 SPTEFTFHPQLGY
+462 SPTEYTFHQQLGY

-490 AYEYTSGTG
+490 AYEYTANG
-499 RYRVGELTDD
+499 RSYKVGELSED
-509 YDGLQDEDVIFLKL
+509 YAGLNDEDVIFLKM

-528 VSIRDQDDRVIP
+528 VSIRDQRDRIIP

-555 QLSREGFQLRVIY
+555 QLSQEGFQLRVIY

-614 FVDGIT
+614 FVEGIT
-620 INTQNGLIIFPYLE
+620 INTMNGLIIFPYLE
-634 PFSAALR
+634 PFSVALR
-641 EAFRNQPNEDFLI
+641 EAFRNQPNEDYLI
-654 QKYSYDTLYRTTK
+654 QKYAYDTLYNTTK

-675 KNKFFI
+675 KNKFFL

-686 AGSAR
+686 AGSAK

-696 GFGISQGSVK
+696 GFGISEGSVR

-730 INNESILSSGKNIS
+730 ILNESILSSGKNIS

-759 LVGTRFDYAV
+759 LVGTRFDYRLSD
-769 NEDVN
+769 DVN

-816 TKLIDAIPIIQT
+816 TKLVDAIPILQT

-834 NFTGEFAQLLPG
+834 NLTGEFAQLLPG

-860 DFENTATPYSL
+860 DFENTATPHSL
-871 MSPQSWKLASTPV
+871 MSPQAWKLAATPV
-884 GDPRFDAGSGNA
+884 GDPRFDPSDGKP
-896 FDLRAGFKRAK
+896 FDLSAGFKRAK
-907 LAWYSVDNQFY
+907 LAWYTIDNEFY
-918 RQNGRYKPDNINEE
+918 RNTSRFKPENITEN
-932 DLKYHYARA
+932 DLKNHYVRPVL
-941 IEPDEI
+941 PDEI
-947 YHNYQP
+947 YQYFDPQ
-953 PQGQFWQS
+953 QGQWWQP
-961 IFDIAYYPQE
+961 IFDLAYYPRE

-976 YNPDLTNAGLLAGD
+976 YNPNLTSGGFLSDD
-990 PTTNW
+990 PTENW

-1007 FDKANIEYVEFWLMN
+1007 FDKANIEYVEFWLMD
-1022 PFLDGEYGKILT
+1022 PFLDGEYGKVIVE
-1034 DGKNGINNTTGGKL
+1034 GKNTGEPNTTGGKMIF
-1048 LLQLGSIS
+1048 QLGSIS
-1056 EDVARDSKHAFE
+1056 EDVMRDSKHAFE
-1068 NGLPADGN
+1068 NGLPANGN
-1076 LAGAAASNEWGY
+1076 LETGASENEWGF
-1088 VTSQQYLTNAFDI
+1088 VSSQQYLTGAFDI
-1101 EPASRT
+1101 DPAARAN
-1107 HQDVG
+1107 QDVG
-1112 LDGLPSTGQASEPSE
+1112 LDGLPSDKERSKFQQPFLDALNPGAQE
-1127 ASYFDQTFLNLVN
+1127 AVL
-1140 AGAREIVVN
+1140 N
-1149 DVSADDYRH
+1149 DVSADDFKH
-1158 YFDPQYDAKNAKIVE
+1158 YFDPEFDGRNAQILE
-1173 RYKDYNGMDGNSPI
+1173 RYKNYNGMDGNSPI
-1187 TTASDDIA
+1187 TTTTDDIA
-1195 RSATQTPDNEDLNAD
+1195 RSGTSIPDNEDLNAD
-1210 NTLSEL
+1210 NTLNEL
-1216 EEYYEYDIDLKPGSL
+1216 EEYYEYDVELRKGQL
-1231 DIGSEYIVDKVE
+1231 DVGHEYIVDKVQA
-1243 SKGNKGVFWYLYRIP
+1243 KDIPGVYWYLFRIP
-1258 VRDFENKVGNISGFK
+1258 IREFENKVGNISGFK
-1273 SIRYMRM
+1273 SIRYMRL
-1280 ILTGF
+1280 IVTGF
-1285 QQPVVLRMSNFRMIG
+1285 SQPVVLRLSNFRMIS

-1314 FQGDQEP
+1314 FQSDQEP
-1321 EFNDFT
+1321 NYNDFT

-1350 PYRIPPGV
+1350 PYRVPPGV
-1358 VRDRDVTSAIS
+1358 RRDRDVTSAIS
-1369 RQLNEQS
+1369 RELNEQS
-1376 VKVCVDDLEDGD
+1376 VQVCVDELKDGD
-1388 ARAIFKNVS
+1388 ARAIFKNVG

-1404 RIKMYLHADSEA
+1404 RIKMFLHANSEA
-1416 EDDDLHAFLRLGTD
+1416 QDDELHAFLRLGTD
-1430 FDQNYYEVE
+1430 FDQNYYEIE
-1439 IPLKVSDPSIQ
+1439 IPLKISDPSIRE
-1450 NPSDRDVWPE
+1450 PSPRDVWPE
-1460 ENEIDLDLNELLGL
+1460 ANEIDLDLNELYAL

-1481 RFPTSESYP
+1481 RFPTSEAYP
-1490 KVGGPKQVG
+1490 REGAKQVG

-1506 GRPDLSSVQLMMI
+1506 GRPDLSSVQTMMI
-1519 GIRNPKTADRRSHS
+1519 GVRNPKSDDRRSHS

-1540 LRVTDFDRTAG
+1540 LRVTAFDRTPG

-1577 GFGSVS
+1577 GFGGVS

-1592 ETTSYDVSANVNID
+1592 QTTAYDISANVNVD
-1606 KLLPGNTGIKVP
+1606 KLLPGNTGIKIP
-1618 MFVSYENTTIDPNYD
+1618 MFVSYENTTVNPNYD
-1633 PANPDMKVAAALSS
+1633 PANPDMKVDAALKS
-1647 FSNAEDQQNFKALI
+1647 FADSEERDNFKKLI
-1661 RDKTTRRSLN
+1661 QDRTTRRSLN

-1677 TKVKQDATP
+1677 TKVKQDAP
-1686 HIYDIENLSF
+1686 SHIYDIENLSF
-1696 SYSFSEAMQTNFFT
+1696 SYSFSEALQTNFFT

-1723 YNFTPKATGIEPF
+1723 YNFSPKAAGIEPF
-1736 KNVKAFSSPYLKF
+1736 KQAKAFNSPYLKF
-1749 LKDFNISLLPANI
+1749 IKDFNLNLLPSNI
-1762 SVRGD
+1762 SVRAD

-1786 FSYSPPN
+1786 FSYSQPN

-1806 RWNFSR
+1806 RWDISR
-1812 GLSFEYTARAN
+1812 GLSFEYNARAN
-1823 AIIDEPEGDVDTQVK
+1823 AIIDEPEGDIDTQAK

-1853 DFDQTF
+1853 MFDQTF
-1859 TVNYTLPLDKFPITD
+1859 TVNYKLPLDKFPITD
-1874 WLNADYRYRG
+1874 WLGADYRYQG
-1884 GYNWRAGPINIPDE
+1884 GYNWRAGPVNIPDA
-1898 IALEK
+1898 IAREK
-1903 NLQDIPDRL
+1903 NLQDIPDHL
-1912 DFKNTIQNSRENNF
+1912 DFKNTIQNSRENNVT
-1926 SGKVDFVKLYNKVKF
+1926 GKVDFVKLYNKIRF
-1941 LKDLNTPPRPPVR
+1941 LKELNTPARPSR
-1954 QPAARPGA
+1954 QPAPRPG
-1962 PPTRPTPTPPKAD
+1962 TRPTPPKPD
-1975 TVKSTP
+1975 TVKSPP
-1981 GLLKGFARLLM
+1981 GVVKSLARLLM
-1992 SLRSVN
+1992 SLRSVTG
-1998 ATYTLTEGTILPGF
+1998 TYALTEGTILPGF
-2012 NRTPKFFGMDKEW
+2012 NQTPKFFGMNQSW
-2025 EAPGWAFI
+2025 QAPGWDFI
-2033 TGNQDPNIRFEAAE
+2033 VGKQDPEIRFKAA
-2047 KQWLTK
+2047 QNDWLTRS
-2053 ATSLTLPFTQTRNE
+2053 ASLTLPFTQTKNE
-2067 VLNLRANVE
+2067 MLTLRANVE

-2089 EGTSSYREIFRYDSL
+2089 EGTSSYQEIFRYDSL
-2104 EDSFHPFNPS
+2104 DDNFHSLNPS

-2123 LSIKTAFNKSNG
+2123 LSIKTAFDPTNG
-2135 DIESEVFK
+2135 ETESSVFQ

-2152 KSRFQAFN
+2152 KQRFRTFN

-2176 LAAYSGSDAQAIG
+2176 LAAYSGNDARRIS

-2205 TGLGKIGIFKDLFQS
+2205 TGLGKIGIFSDLFQS
-2220 VTISHAY
+2220 VTLSHAY
-2227 QSNYSV
+2227 QSSYSV
-2233 LNYSNSLDAND
+2233 LNYTNALEIDD
-2244 PSLVSIDR
+2244 PSLVSISN
-2252 PIEDYN
+2252 PVEEYN
-2258 RTYFGQP
+2258 RTYFGQK
-2265 NANGEYVPLYV
+2265 NDNGDVVPVYV

-2293 VRTKSRLTARA
+2293 VRTKGRFTARA

-2315 ISNAQVTELNSKDIS
+2315 ISNAQVTELTSKDIT

-2362 VSITD
+2362 FSISD
-2367 NQTIQRKVDDLS
+2367 NKTIQRKVDDLS

-2392 TISYV
+2392 NISYV
-2397 VNQKLTV
+2397 VNEKLTV
-2404 QGYFERTVNEPLV
+2404 QGYFERTINEPLV
-2417 TNSYPRSTTRFGIQV
+2417 TNSYPRSTSRFGVQV
-2432 RFSLAQDGGTTGNT
+2432 RFSLAQ
-2446 GAIQRR
+2446 

>member
-1 MPFCE
+1 MAF
-6 LAYAVN
+6 
-12 RYINLALVTCKNYVA
+12 VTSKNYVA
-27 LAISLLLAWL
+27 LAISLLLVWL
-37 SFLFPAV
+37 GLLFSVPAH
-44 TYGQRQDT
+44 GQRADT
-52 VSVVPQDTI
+52 ASVVPTDTV
-61 PADYEPTRRPTF
+61 PATYEPTRKPTF
-73 TPTDRYGDPFSNTTS
+73 TPSDRYGDPFSNTTT

-93 PKNPNPLKLDVE
+93 LKDPNPLKLDVE
-105 IDTGFNYTIYE
+105 IDTSLNYTIYE

-130 FDEFKKYQDRQIL
+130 FEEFKQYQDRQIL
-143 KDYWKNRSRAMDG
+143 KNYWKTRSRAMDG

-164 FTPKIFVSPILDRIF
+164 FTPKIFVSPLLDRIF
-179 GGSYVELV
+179 GGSYVELI

-314 ASIDIPGG
+314 ASIEIPGG

-332 ISSNYDENRHFFLG
+332 IASNYDENRHFFLG

-360 PQITS
+360 PQVTS
-365 GVNITRVEVYILNRN
+365 GVNINRVEVYVLNRN
-380 NDTQTLRNVIGL
+380 NDTQTLRNVVGL
-392 MDLGEG
+392 MDLGES
-398 RRIYSS
+398 RRVYNS
-404 AIQSNGA
+404 AVQSVGGNR
-411 TLPTSND
+411 PTSND
-418 ANNLFQTVKGY
+418 ANNLFATVEGF
-429 SRNSDNINGTL
+429 SRNPDNINTVL
-440 EGLFGKNSNGT
+440 EDYFAGENNNGT
-451 DFEKITAARKL
+451 DFEKITGARRL
-462 SPTEFTFHPQLGY
+462 SPTEFTYHPQLGY

-528 VSIRDQDDRVIP
+528 VSIRDQSERIIP

-555 QLSREGFQLRVIY
+555 ELSREGFQLRVIY

-614 FVDGIT
+614 FVEGIT

-634 PFSAALR
+634 PFSVALR

-654 QKYSYDTLYRTTK
+654 QKYSFDTLYSTTK

-759 LVGTRFDYAV
+759 LVGTRFDYQV
-769 NEDVN
+769 SEDIN

-782 NERPLV
+782 NERPIV

-804 LDFNVRKDSRLL
+804 FDFNLRKDSRLL
-816 TKLIDAIPIIQT
+816 TKLVDAIPILET

-871 MSPQSWKLASTPV
+871 MSPQGWKLASTPL
-884 GDPRFDAGSGNA
+884 GDPRFDLSGGRP
-896 FDLRAGFKRAK
+896 FDLRAGYKRGK
-907 LAWYSVDNQFY
+907 LAWYTIDNEFHRETSRY
-918 RQNGRYKPDNINEE
+918 RPESITDKDREN
-932 DLKYHYARA
+932 HYVRP
-941 IEPDEI
+941 IDVDEI
-947 YHNYQP
+947 FHFLEKQ
-953 PQGQFWQS
+953 QGQWWQTT
-961 IFDIAYYPQE
+961 FDLAYYPRE
-971 RGPYN
+971 RGQYN
-976 YNPDLTNAGLLAGD
+976 YNPNLTNSGLLADD
-990 PTTNW
+990 PATNW

-1022 PFLDGEYGKILT
+1022 PFIEGERGKVIV
-1034 DGKNGINNTTGGKL
+1034 DGKNVGETNTTGGKL
-1048 LLQLGSIS
+1048 IFQLGSIS

-1068 NGLPADGN
+1068 NGLPADGPVA
-1076 LAGAAASNEWGY
+1076 AGASQNEWGY
-1088 VTSQQYLTNAFDI
+1088 VTNQQFLTNAFDI
-1101 EPASRT
+1101 DPSSREQ
-1107 HQDVG
+1107 QDVG
-1112 LDGLPSTGQASEPSE
+1112 FDGLPSTGEISERSHFE
-1127 ASYFDQTFLNLVN
+1127 QTFLAALNP
-1140 AGAREIVVN
+1140 GAQEIAAA
-1149 DVSADDYRH
+1149 DPSADDFRH
-1158 YFDPQYDAKNAKIVE
+1158 YFDPSFDSDAQILE
-1173 RYKDYNGMDGNSPI
+1173 RYKDYNGMEGNSPVT
-1187 TTASDDIA
+1187 TTADDIA
-1195 RSATQTPDNEDLNAD
+1195 QSGTPSPDNEDLNAD

-1216 EEYYEYDIDLKPGSL
+1216 EEYYEYDVELKPGQL
-1231 DIGSEYIVDKVE
+1231 DIGSEYIVDKVQAKD
-1243 SKGNKGVFWYLYRIP
+1243 SKHAGVYWYLYRIP

-1285 QQPVVLRMSNFRMIG
+1285 QQPVVLRMANFRMIG

-1314 FQGDQEP
+1314 FQSDQEP
-1321 EFNDFT
+1321 NFNDFT
-1327 VSVVNLEENGV
+1327 VSVVNLEENGAP
-1338 WEEPTPG
+1338 ESTATDIRPA
-1345 TPPTS
+1345 S
-1350 PYRIPPGV
+1350 QYMIPPGV
-1358 VRDRDVTSAIS
+1358 LRDRDVTSAIS
-1369 RQLNEQS
+1369 RRLNEQS
-1376 VKVCVDDLEDGD
+1376 VQMCVDDLKDGD
-1388 ARAIFKNVS
+1388 ARAIFKNVG

-1404 RIKMYLHADSEA
+1404 RIKMFLHADSES
-1416 EDDDLHAFLRLGTD
+1416 EDDELYAFLRLGTD
-1430 FDQNYYEVE
+1430 FDQNYYEIE
-1439 IPLKVSDPSIQ
+1439 IPLKISDVGIAEPTE
-1450 NPSDRDVWPE
+1450 RDIWPE
-1460 ENEIDLDLNELLGL
+1460 ENEIDLDLNELYAL

-1481 RFPTSESYP
+1481 RYP
-1490 KVGGPKQVG
+1490 AGEPYPRTGGKQVG
-1499 RHLIRIV
+1499 RHLIRMV
-1506 GRPDLSSVQLMMI
+1506 GRPDLSSVQVMMI
-1519 GIRNPKTADRRSHS
+1519 GVRNPRTSDRKTHS
-1533 VCIWANE
+1533 VCMWANE
-1540 LRVTDFDRTAG
+1540 LRVTAFDRTAG
-1551 WAVSTTLS
+1551 WAASTTLS

-1577 GFGSVS
+1577 GFGTVS

-1592 ETTSYDVSANVNID
+1592 QTTAYDVSANVNVD
-1606 KLLPGNTGIKVP
+1606 KLLPGNTGIKIP
-1618 MFVSYENTTIDPNYD
+1618 MFVSYENTTINPNYD
-1633 PANPDMKVAAALSS
+1633 PANPDMKVDAALRS
-1647 FSNAEDQQNFKALI
+1647 FSDQEDRDNFKKLI
-1661 RDKTTRRSLN
+1661 QDRTTRRSLN

-1677 TKVKQDATP
+1677 TKIKQDATP
-1686 HIYDIENLSF
+1686 RIYDIENLSF
-1696 SYSFSEAMQTNFFT
+1696 SYSYSEAVQTNFFI

-1723 YNFTPKATGIEPF
+1723 YNFAPKATGIEPF
-1736 KNVKAFSSPYLKF
+1736 KDVKAFNSPYLKF
-1749 LKDFNISLLPANI
+1749 LKDFNLSLLPSSI
-1762 SVRGD
+1762 SIRGD

-1793 YLKYFTFNRQYNM
+1793 YLKYFTFNRQYSV
-1806 RWNFSR
+1806 RWNISR
-1812 GLSFEYTARAN
+1812 GLSFEYNARAN
-1823 AIIDEPEGDVDTQVK
+1823 AIIDEPEGDIDSEVK
-1838 RDSVINNLKNLGRMK
+1838 RDSVVNNLKNLGRMK
-1853 DFDQTF
+1853 DFDQMF

-1874 WLNADYRYRG
+1874 WLSAEYRYQG
-1884 GYNWRAGPINIPDE
+1884 SYNWRAGPVNIPDQ
-1898 IALEK
+1898 IALER
-1903 NLQDIPDRL
+1903 NLQDLPDSL
-1912 DFKNTIQNSRENNF
+1912 DFKHTIQNSRENNF
-1926 SGKVDFVKLYNKVKF
+1926 TGKIDMVKLYNKVKF
-1941 LKDLNTPPRPPVR
+1941 LKDLNTPPRPPAR
-1954 QPAARPGA
+1954 QPAARPG
-1962 PPTRPTPTPPKAD
+1962 TTTQRPAQPAEAD
-1975 TVKSTP
+1975 TVKTTP
-1981 GLLKGFARLLM
+1981 GLVKGIARLLM

-1998 ATYTLTEGTILPGF
+1998 ATYALTEGTILPGF
-2012 NRTPKFFGMDKEW
+2012 NETPRFFGMDKGW
-2025 EAPGWAFI
+2025 DAPGWGFI
-2033 TGNQDPNIRFEAAE
+2033 VGNQDPGIRREAAR
-2047 KQWLTK
+2047 KGWLTK
-2053 ATSLTLPFTQTRNE
+2053 SSALTLPFTQTRNE
-2067 VLNLRANVE
+2067 MLNIRANVE
-2076 PSSDFKIQLDVKK
+2076 PSMDFKIQLDVKK
-2089 EGTSSYREIFRYDSL
+2089 EGMSSYQEIFRYDSAGGNFNSL
-2104 EDSFHPFNPS
+2104 NPS
-2114 RGGNYKISF
+2114 RGGSYKISF
-2123 LSIKTAFNKSNG
+2123 MSIKTAFDPSN
-2135 DIESEVFK
+2135 DRTQSEVFSR
-2143 TFEENLDII
+2143 FEENLDII
-2152 KSRFQAFN
+2152 KSRFGNAFSN
-2160 GAEFDSTSQ
+2160 TEFDSTSQ

-2176 LAAYSGSDAQAIG
+2176 LAAYSGKDARG
-2189 LSPFP
+2189 VSLSPFP
-2194 RTPLPNWRIDY
+2194 RTPMPNWRVDY
-2205 TGLGKIGIFKDLFQS
+2205 TGLGKIGIFQDVFQS

-2227 QSNYSV
+2227 QSSYSV
-2233 LNYSNSLDAND
+2233 LNYSNSLEAND
-2244 PSLVSIDR
+2244 HSLVSIDQ

-2258 RTYFGQP
+2258 RTYFGQL
-2265 NANGEYVPLYV
+2265 NADNEYVPLYV

-2315 ISNAQVTELNSKDIS
+2315 ISNAQVTELNSKDVS

-2362 VSITD
+2362 ISISD
-2367 NQTIQRKVDDLS
+2367 NKTIQRKVDDVS

-2392 TISYV
+2392 NISYV

-2417 TNSYPRSTTRFGIQV
+2417 TNSYPRSTTRFGVQV
-2432 RFSLAQDGGTTGNT
+2432 RFSLAQ
-2446 GAIQRR
+2446 

>member
-1 MPFCE
+1 
-6 LAYAVN
+6 LAF
-12 RYINLALVTCKNYVA
+12 VTSRNYVA
-27 LAISLLLAWL
+27 LAISLFLGSISLLL
-37 SFLFPAV
+37 SPAA
-44 TYGQRQDT
+44 YGQRADTASVMPADT
-52 VSVVPQDTI
+52 V
-61 PADYEPTRRPTF
+61 PATYEPTRKPTF
-73 TPTDRYGDPFSNTTS
+73 TPTDRYGDPFSNTTT

-93 PKNPNPLKLDVE
+93 LKEPNPLKLDVE
-105 IDTGFNYTIYE
+105 IDTSLNYTIYE

-130 FDEFKKYQDRQIL
+130 FEEFKQYQDRQIL
-143 KDYWKNRSRAMDG
+143 RDYWKSRSRAMDG

-164 FTPKIFVSPILDRIF
+164 FTPKIFVSPLLDRIF

-314 ASIDIPGG
+314 ASIEIPGG

-332 ISSNYDENRHFFLG
+332 IASNYDENRHFFLG

-360 PQITS
+360 PQVTS

-380 NDTQTLRNVIGL
+380 NDTQTLRNVVGL
-392 MDLGEG
+392 MDLGES
-398 RRIYSS
+398 RRTY
-404 AIQSNGA
+404 
-411 TLPTSND
+411 ND
-418 ANNLFQTVKGY
+418 AVKSIGGNRPTTNEANDLFQTVTRF
-429 SRNSDNINGTL
+429 SRNSDDINNTL
-440 EGLFGKNSNGT
+440 ENYFTGENNNGT
-451 DFEKITAARKL
+451 DFEKITGARRL
-462 SPTEFTFHPQLGY
+462 NPTEFTFHPQLGY

-490 AYEYTSGTG
+490 AYEYTAGTG
-499 RYRVGELTDD
+499 RYRVGELSDD
-509 YDGLQDEDVIFLKL
+509 YAGLQDEDVIFLKL

-528 VSIRDQDDRVIP
+528 VSIRGQNDRIIP

-547 NIYSLNVN
+547 NVYSLNVN
-555 QLSREGFQLRVIY
+555 ELSREGFQLRVIY

-581 EGSNTLRERQLI
+581 EGSSTLRERQLI

-614 FVDGIT
+614 FVEGIT

-634 PFSAALR
+634 PFSVALR

-654 QKYSYDTLYRTTK
+654 QKYSFDTLYRTTK

-675 KNKFFI
+675 KNKFFL

-696 GFGISQGSVK
+696 GFGISQGSVR

-759 LVGTRFDYAV
+759 LVGTRFDYEV
-769 NEDVN
+769 NEDIN

-782 NERPLV
+782 NERPIV

-804 LDFNVRKDSRLL
+804 FDFNMRKDSRLL
-816 TKLIDAIPIIQT
+816 TKLVDAIPILET

-834 NFTGEFAQLLPG
+834 NFTGEFAQLIPG

-871 MSPQSWKLASTPV
+871 MSPQSWKLAAPPA
-884 GDPRFDAGSGNA
+884 GDPRFDPSGGKPL
-896 FDLRAGFKRAK
+896 DLTSGYKRAR
-907 LAWYSVDNQFY
+907 LAWYAIDNQFH
-918 RQNGRYKPDNINEE
+918 RENGRYKPKNI
-932 DLKYHYARA
+932 
-941 IEPDEI
+941 PDEI
-947 YHNYQP
+947 TNHYTRAIDPNEIFHNLEPQ
-953 PQGQFWQS
+953 QGQYWLTT
-961 IFDIAYYPQE
+961 FDLAYYPRE
-971 RGPYN
+971 RGQYN
-976 YNPDLTNAGLLAGD
+976 YNPNLTSAGLLADD

-995 AGITTAIRTEVD
+995 GGITTAIRTEVD
-1007 FDKANIEYVEFWLMN
+1007 FDKANIEYVEFWVMD
-1022 PFLDGEYGKILT
+1022 PFLAGENGKVIVQG
-1034 DGKNGINNTTGGKL
+1034 DNVGESNTTGGKMIF
-1048 LLQLGSIS
+1048 QLGSIS

-1076 LAGAAASNEWGY
+1076 LAAAASSNTWGY
-1088 VTSQQYLTNAFDI
+1088 VTNQQFLTNAFDI
-1101 EPASRT
+1101 EPSSRAN
-1107 HQDVG
+1107 QDVG
-1112 LDGLPSTGQASEPSE
+1112 LDGLATSKPAGQESEQTYFEQSFMSRLNAE
-1127 ASYFDQTFLNLVN
+1127 ARQ
-1140 AGAREIVVN
+1140 VVLS
-1149 DVSADDYRH
+1149 DPSADDFKH
-1158 YFDPQYDAKNAKIVE
+1158 YFDPEFEQTDAQILE
-1173 RYKDYNGMDGNSPI
+1173 RYKYFNGMDGNSPV
-1187 TTASDDIA
+1187 TTTSDDIA
-1195 RSATQTPDNEDLNAD
+1195 RSASPTPDNEDLNAD

-1216 EEYYEYDIDLKPGSL
+1216 EEYYEYDVELKPGKL
-1231 DIGSEYIVDKVE
+1231 EVGNEYIVDKVAA
-1243 SKGNKGVFWYLYRIP
+1243 KDPKHAGVNWYLFRIP

-1314 FQGDQEP
+1314 FQSDQEP
-1321 EFNDFT
+1321 DFNDFT
-1327 VSVVNLEENGV
+1327 VSVVNLEENGGSASTV
-1338 WEEPTPG
+1338 G
-1345 TPPTS
+1345 DLRPTS
-1350 PYRIPPGV
+1350 LYTIPPGV
-1358 VRDRDVTSAIS
+1358 ERDRDVTSAVS
-1369 RQLNEQS
+1369 RRLNEQS
-1376 VKVCVDDLEDGD
+1376 VKLCVDDLMDGD
-1388 ARAIFKNVS
+1388 ARAIFKNVG

-1404 RIKMYLHADSEA
+1404 RIKMFLHADSESQ
-1416 EDDDLHAFLRLGTD
+1416 DDEVHAFLRLGTD
-1430 FDQNYYEVE
+1430 FDQNYYEIE
-1439 IPLKVSDPSIQ
+1439 IPLKVSDPSNTDPRSI
-1450 NPSDRDVWPE
+1450 WPE
-1460 ENEIDLDLNELLGL
+1460 ENEIDLDLNELYAL

-1481 RFPTSESYP
+1481 RYPAGESYP
-1490 KVGGPKQVG
+1490 RQGGKPVG
-1499 RHLIRIV
+1499 RHLIRMV
-1506 GRPDLSSVQLMMI
+1506 GRPDLSSVQVMMI
-1519 GIRNPKTADRRSHS
+1519 GVRNPKTADRRSHS

-1540 LRVTDFDRTAG
+1540 LRVTAFDRTAG
-1551 WAVSTTLS
+1551 WAASTTLS

-1592 ETTSYDVSANVNID
+1592 ETTAYDVSANVNVD
-1606 KLLPGNTGIKVP
+1606 KLLPGNTGIKIP
-1618 MFVSYENTTIDPNYD
+1618 MFVSYENTTINPNYD
-1633 PANPDMKVAAALSS
+1633 PANPDMKVDAALRS
-1647 FSNAEDQQNFKALI
+1647 FSDQEDRDNFKQLI
-1661 RDKTTRRSLN
+1661 QDRTTRRSLN

-1686 HIYDIENLSF
+1686 RIYDIENLSF

-1723 YNFTPKATGIEPF
+1723 YNFAPKSTGIEPF
-1736 KNVKAFSSPYLKF
+1736 KDVKAFNSPYLKF
-1749 LKDFNISLLPANI
+1749 LKDFNLSLLPSNI
-1762 SVRGD
+1762 SVRAD

-1781 GSYGT
+1781 GTYGT

-1793 YLKYFTFNRQYNM
+1793 YLKYFTFNRQYSM
-1806 RWNFSR
+1806 RWNISR
-1812 GLSFEYTARAN
+1812 GLSVEYNARAN
-1823 AIIDEPEGDVDTQVK
+1823 AIIDEPEGDINTEVK
-1838 RDSVINNLKNLGRMK
+1838 RDSVMNNLKNLGRMK
-1853 DFDQTF
+1853 DFDQMF
-1859 TVNYTLPLDKFPITD
+1859 TVNYALPLDKFPITD
-1874 WLNADYRYRG
+1874 WLSAEYRYQAS
-1884 GYNWRAGPINIPDE
+1884 YNWRAGPVNIPDA
-1898 IALEK
+1898 IAIER
-1903 NLQDIPDRL
+1903 NLQDLPDSL
-1912 DFKNTIQNSRENNF
+1912 DFKHTIQNSRENNF
-1926 SGKVDFVKLYNKVKF
+1926 TGKVDFVKLYNKIKF
-1941 LKDLNTPPRPPVR
+1941 LKDLNTPARPPAR

-1962 PPTRPTPTPPKAD
+1962 ATRPAAPAKAD

-1981 GLLKGFARLLM
+1981 GLIKGIARLLM
-1992 SLRSVN
+1992 SLRSIN
-1998 ATYTLTEGTILPGF
+1998 ATYALTEGTILPGY
-2012 NRTPKFFGMDKEW
+2012 NQTPKFFGMDKDW
-2025 EAPGWAFI
+2025 QAPGWGFI
-2033 TGNQDPNIRFEAAE
+2033 VGKQDPGIRHEAARNN
-2047 KQWLTK
+2047 WLTK
-2053 ATSLTLPFTQTRNE
+2053 SSALTLPFTQTRNE
-2067 VLNLRANVE
+2067 MLNLRANVD
-2076 PSSDFKIQLDVKK
+2076 PSTDFKIQLDVKK
-2089 EGTSSYREIFRYDSL
+2089 EGTSAYQEIFRYDSL
-2104 EDSFHPFNPS
+2104 GDSFNSLNPS
-2114 RGGNYKISF
+2114 RGGSYKISF
-2123 LSIKTAFNKSNG
+2123 LSIKTAFDPSN
-2135 DIESEVFK
+2135 DQTESEVFK
-2143 TFEENLDII
+2143 RFEENLDIV
-2152 KSRFQAFN
+2152 KQRFKAFN

-2169 DVVIPAF
+2169 DVIIPAF
-2176 LAAYSGSDAQAIG
+2176 LAAYSGNDASGIS

-2194 RTPLPNWRIDY
+2194 RTPLPNWRVDY
-2205 TGLGKIGIFKDLFQS
+2205 TGLGKIGFLQDVFQS

-2227 QSNYSV
+2227 QSSYSV
-2233 LNYSNSLDAND
+2233 LNYANSLEATDH
-2244 PSLVSIDR
+2244 SLVSIDKS
-2252 PIEDYN
+2252 IEDYN
-2258 RTYFGQP
+2258 RTYFGQQ
-2265 NANGEYVPLYV
+2265 NADGDYVPLYV

-2285 FAPLIGIN
+2285 FAPLVGIN

-2315 ISNAQVTELNSKDIS
+2315 ISNAQVTELNTKDIS

-2362 VSITD
+2362 FSISD
-2367 NQTIQRKVDDLS
+2367 NKTIQRKVDDLS

-2392 TISYV
+2392 NISYV

-2432 RFSLAQDGGTTGNT
+2432 RFSLAQ
-2446 GAIQRR
+2446 